1 MIDRSP
7 QVTTIVVNWNGRMH
21 LEKCLSSLRAQ
32 TYRPH
37 EIMLVDNGSTD
48 GSIEY
53 VEQQFPEVSLIRLP
67 KNLGFAAANNVGMRQ
82 STGVYVAVL
91 NNDAYAEPEWLE
103 RMVAAAER
111 DRSIGLVAC
120 KLLFADS
127 ASMINSTGLVM
138 DWAGF
143 VWGWRDGQLDDPT
156 ESQPEECFGAS
167 GAAALY
173 RRVMLNDIGL
183 YDEDFFAYM
192 EDADLNWRARRAG
205 WRCIYV
211 PAARVYHVTSA
222 TAGEGSRFKS
232 FMLGRNKVWL
242 FAKNMPGGRY
252 LLTWLPTLIA
262 YDILADVW
270 GLIARRDIG
279 AIEGR
284 WAGLKGL
291 RRMLHKRRESPT
303 RTNAHLRLIKPL
315 EWPWKISARYRHTQQ
330 RAGAR

>member
-1 MIDRSP
+1 
-7 QVTTIVVNWNGRMH
+7 
-21 LEKCLSSLRAQ
+21 
-32 TYRPH
+32 
-37 EIMLVDNGSTD
+37 
-48 GSIEY
+48 
-53 VEQQFPEVSLIRLP
+53 
-67 KNLGFAAANNVGMRQ
+67 
-82 STGVYVAVL
+82 
-91 NNDAYAEPEWLE
+91 
-103 RMVAAAER
+103 
-111 DRSIGLVAC
+111 
-120 KLLFADS
+120 
-127 ASMINSTGLVM
+127 MINSTGLVM

-156 ESQPEECFGAS
+156 ESQLEECFGAS

-183 YDEDFFAYM
+183 YDEEFFAYM

-252 LLTWLPTLIA
+252 LLTWLPTLIV
-262 YDILADVW
+262 YDILADMW

-284 WAGLKGL
+284 WAGVKGL
-291 RRMLHKRRESPT
+291 RRMLRKRRESPT
-303 RTNAHLRLIKPL
+303 RTNAYLRLIKPL
-315 EWPWKISARYRHTQQ
+315 EWPWKISARYRYTQR
-330 RAGAR
+330 RARTT